1 MQQNLNELVQLCGIN
16 DIEFKITKEGET
28 NSVVYNKEEKKFLI
42 NIPDDKDKEFNN
54 LLDNKILEL
63 KEALK

>member
-16 DIEFKITKEGET
+16 DIELKITKEGEI
-28 NSVVYNKEEKKFLI
+28 NSVEYNKEEKKFLI

>member
-1 MQQNLNELVQLCGIN
+1 MLNKFNELVQLCGIN

-28 NSVVYNKEEKKFLI
+28 NSVEYNKEGKKFLI
-42 NIPDDKDKEFNN
+42 NIPDDKNKEFNN

>member
-28 NSVVYNKEEKKFLI
+28 NSVEYNKEEKKFLI